1 MKKAYL
7 VPAAIGGAYLVL
19 ALVYAWVTPL
29 FETPDETWHFWYV
42 KYLADGQGLAVVTAD
57 ERPLWRQEGT
67 QPPLYYLLGA
77 GLIRGIDTSD
87 AASVIQ
93 RNPHANIGR
102 ADLPGNRNSVLPVA
116 RAPFAGAAQAAQ
128 TIRWLSVLLGL
139 VTVLSVYGMAQ
150 ETFPGDSLLPAAA
163 ALFVVFVPQFL
174 FLSGSIN
181 NDNLIVA
188 LSGLALWR
196 LVAWLRRPPRWG
208 DLVALGVIGGLAAL
222 SKLSGL
228 ALVGFVAGV
237 VSLRA
242 LARRSWRDLL
252 GWNAVLLALPLAIAG
267 WFYWRNFTLYGDPL
281 ALDIHLTL
289 SGRRTP
295 RPSPAQL
302 FLELDS
308 VRHSF
313 WGVFGWFNVPVPAW
327 MFAVYDALSIAALVG
342 VGVGVWR
349 LVRPKNGWATQRRR
363 GAEGET
369 DHERGKEAKDAKA
382 LSASDSLSRFSRP
395 FKSFAVQLRASAFHL
410 SSELLILTLLAG
422 WFGVVFVSLLRW
434 MSLIKS
440 AQGRL
445 LFPALGGV
453 AVLAVWGLS
462 RLAPRHRGLL
472 LGAALAAMGVLAAA
486 IPFAVIAPA
495 YAAPPW
501 LPDIEAAA
509 PAHRLDLVVGGTMRL
524 LGYDVGGDVAPG
536 GLLPVTLTWQATAP
550 IATDYSLFAQLVG
563 GEPGGGRVAGTDT
576 YPGLG
581 SRPTRGWPVGKV
593 LRDTVYIPIG
603 EQVAAPR
610 SYPLVVGVYDRAKD
624 TRLKVTREGQ
634 PAGDSVELGS
644 VFVRPEGWTPPN
656 PQDVV
661 LGSAARLVG
670 YDLGATNART
680 GDAVPLT
687 LYWRADGALPG
698 DYTVFVHLGD
708 AEPLAGQAD
717 APPLDG
723 RAPTSGWRPGQTI
736 ADPHTLRIRPDAA
749 PGVYPLRVGLYDP
762 ATGARLPITD
772 GGAGDAIELNTLTVE
787 R

>member
-1 MKKAYL
+1 MDSRIVGMLHSVQHDIPARRRAL
-7 VPAAIGGAYLVL
+7 VPAAIGGVYLVL

-77 GLIRGIDTSD
+77 GLIRPIDTSD
-87 AASVIQ
+87 ALAVIQ

-102 ADLPGNRNSVLPVA
+102 ADLPGNRNAVLPVA
-116 RAPFAGAAQAAQ
+116 RAPFGGTAEAAQVV
-128 TIRWLSVLLGL
+128 RWLSVLLGL
-139 VTVLSVYGMAQ
+139 VTVLSVYGLAA

-163 ALFVVFVPQFL
+163 ALFVAFVPQFL
-174 FLSGSIN
+174 FLSCSIN
-181 NDNLIVA
+181 NDNLVVA
-188 LSGLALWR
+188 LSSLALWR
-196 LVAWLRRPPRWG
+196 LVHWLRRRPRWG
-208 DLVALGVIGGLAAL
+208 DLVALGIIGGLAAL

-228 ALVGFVAGV
+228 ALVGFVVGV

-242 LARRSWRDLL
+242 LGRRSWRDLL
-252 GWNAVLLALPLAIAG
+252 AWDAVLLALPLAIAG
-267 WFYWRNFTLYGDPL
+267 WFYGRNFTLYGDPL

-295 RPSPAQL
+295 RPSPWQL

-313 WGVFGWFNVPVPAW
+313 WGVFGWFNVPVPPW
-327 MFAVYDALSIAALVG
+327 MFAVYDVLSITALVG

-349 LVRPKNGWATQRRR
+349 LVAHKDEMATQRRR
-363 GAEGET
+363 GA
-369 DHERGKEAKDAKA
+369 
-382 LSASDSLSRFSRP
+382 DSL
-395 FKSFAVQLRASAFHL
+395 A
-410 SSELLILTLLAG
+410 ILALLLA
-422 WFGVVFVSLLRW
+422 WFGAVFVSLLRW

-453 AVLAVWGLS
+453 AVLVVWGLS
-462 RLAPRHRGLL
+462 QLAPRHRGLL
-472 LGAALAAMGVLAAA
+472 LGVALAGMGGLAAV
-486 IPFAVIAPA
+486 IPFTVIAPA

-501 LPDIEAAA
+501 RPDSEAAA
-509 PAHRLDLVVGGTMRL
+509 APHELDAVFGGQMRL

-536 GLLPVTLTWQATAP
+536 DLLPVTLIWQAVAP
-550 IATDYSLFAQLVG
+550 MDTDYSLFAQLVG

-581 SRPTRGWPVGKV
+581 SRPTRGWPVGRV

-603 EQVAAPR
+603 EKVAAPR

-624 TRLKVTREGQ
+624 TRLKVTRDGQ
-634 PAGDSVELGS
+634 PAGDAVELGS
-644 VFVRPEGWTPPN
+644 VFVRPNGWAPPN
-656 PQDVV
+656 GQDVV
-661 LGSAARLVG
+661 LGGTAHLVG
-670 YDLGATNART
+670 YDLGATNVRP
-680 GDAVPLT
+680 GDTIPLT
-687 LYWRADGALPG
+687 LYWRADGPLPA
-698 DYTVFVHLGD
+698 DTTVFVHVGD
-708 AEPLAGQAD
+708 AEPLAAQAD
-717 APPLDG
+717 APPLG
-723 RAPTSGWRPGQTI
+723 GHAPTSGWRAGQTI
-736 ADPHTLRIRPDAA
+736 ADGHTLRIRPDTA
-749 PGVYPLRVGLYDP
+749 PGVYPVRVGLYDP

-772 GGAGDAIELNTLTVE
+772 GGAGDAIEIGKVTVG
-787 R
+787 RLP